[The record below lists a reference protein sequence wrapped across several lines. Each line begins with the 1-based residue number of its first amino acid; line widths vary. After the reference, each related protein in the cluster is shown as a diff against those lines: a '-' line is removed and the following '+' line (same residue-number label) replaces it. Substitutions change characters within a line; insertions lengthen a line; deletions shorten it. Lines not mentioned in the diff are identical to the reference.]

1 MNLIQS
7 IILSI
12 VEGITEFLPVSSTG
26 HMILTSHLMGIA
38 DNPFTK
44 SFEIIIQFAAICA
57 VVFLYFG
64 RIIKSRDSILKIV
77 VGFIPTAIIGFTLY
91 SFVKKYLLDSP
102 LVVVS
107 ALFIGGV
114 LILFFEYIK
123 GKKLDSISAA
133 TNTEV
138 NLPLL
143 SDITYK
149 KAFLVGLCQSLAIIP
164 GVSRSAATIIGGEV
178 MGISRRSIVEFSFLL
193 AVPTMF
199 GATALDLYKSNF
211 DFTQNEIFL
220 LIVGCAVSFIV
231 SIIAIKTF
239 IKYIQ
244 NNSFKIFGYYRIVL
258 AIIYAVF
265 FL

>member
-12 VEGITEFLPVSSTG
+12 VEGVTEFLPVSSTG
-26 HMILTSHLMGIA
+26 HLILTSHLMGIA
-38 DNPFTK
+38 ENPFTK
-44 SFEIIIQFAAICA
+44 SFEVIIQFAAICA
-57 VVFLYFG
+57 VVFLYAG
-64 RIIKSRDSILKIV
+64 RIIKSRDSVLKII
-77 VGFIPTAIIGFTLY
+77 VGFVPTAIIGFSLY
-91 SFVKKYLLDSP
+91 SFVKKYLFDNP

-114 LILFFEYIK
+114 LILLFEYIK
-123 GKKLDSISAA
+123 GKKLDLVSVANA
-133 TNTEV
+133 TEV
-138 NLPLL
+138 ETPLL

-149 KAFLVGLCQSLAIIP
+149 KAFLVGLWQSLAIVP

-178 MGISRRSIVEFSFLL
+178 MGISRKSIVEFSFLL

-211 DFTQNEIFL
+211 DFTQNEILL
-220 LIVGCAVSFIV
+220 LIVGCVVSFIV

-258 AIIYAVF
+258 AVVYA
-265 FL
+265 FLFL